1 MTWWDIPRRAWL
13 IILSELAI
21 ILYLG
26 SWAVSEYLFN
36 AYFQNYVNSLAPI
49 LVPIVSVAFGVSS
62 ATVATFLYYGMK
74 KFQQTQE
81 PGEEEPRRK
90 PTPRRT
96 ARKFHRKAE
105 PRPSRSEP
113 DVSLG
118 VPRPRF
124 VITGPEAAKNGA
136 SKPGVEKKE
145 SK

>member
-1 MTWWDIPRRAWL
+1 MAWWDIPRRAWL

-49 LVPIVSVAFGVSS
+49 LIPIVSVAFGVSS

-81 PGEEEPRRK
+81 LDEEPRRK
-90 PTPRRT
+90 PPSRRT
-96 ARKFHRKAE
+96 RKFHRKSE
-105 PRPSRSEP
+105 PRPSRAEP
-113 DVSLG
+113 EVSLG

-136 SKPGVEKKE
+136 LKPGVEKKE